1 MSGTHSG
8 FIDNLKEAVRE
19 NPLAAALVGG
29 GALWLLMG
37 NDKLRR
43 AASSVTSVTA
53 PVADIGAHNS
63 RSTRPRFEPRFEHSP
78 PTAPDMENGS
88 SQRVSETL
96 RDAAS
101 ATSDAVSGA
110 ADAIRDRVED
120 SVTHARE
127 HLGKLGSALPNKD
140 TLAQAQ
146 SSFSDLLERQPLAL
160 GAIGLAIGAAVAGAF
175 NPSDLENEWVGEHSD
190 GVKADLKARA
200 GAVSQSV
207 REASDTLKAE
217 IGDMGAEA
225 RERLQETGR
234 NAMDSARKA
243 NTT

>member
-1 MSGTHSG
+1 MSGIHTG
-8 FIDNLKEAVRE
+8 FLDNLKEAVRE

-37 NDKLRR
+37 NDKLKR
-43 AASSVTSVTA
+43 AASSVTSATV
-53 PVADIGAHNS
+53 PLADIGARNL
-63 RSTRPRFEPRFEHSP
+63 RSAEPKFEHSP

-88 SQRVSETL
+88 SQRVGETL

-110 ADAIRDRVED
+110 ADAIKGRVED
-120 SVTHARE
+120 SVNYARE
-127 HLGKLGSALPNKD
+127 NLGKLGSALPRKE

-146 SSFSDLLERQPLAL
+146 SSFSDLLERQPLVL
-160 GAIGLAIGAAVAGAF
+160 GAIGLAIGAVVAGAF
-175 NPSDLENEWVGEHSD
+175 SRSDLENEWVGELSD
-190 GVKADLKARA
+190 SVKADLNARA

-234 NAMDSARKA
+234 NAMDAARKA

>member
-1 MSGTHSG
+1 MRGTQANFLDS
-8 FIDNLKEAVRE
+8 LRESVRE
-19 NPLAAALVGG
+19 NPLAAALIGG

-37 NDKLRR
+37 NDRVKR
-43 AASSVTSVTA
+43 AASSVSAATA
-53 PVADIGAHNS
+53 PLADIGARNL
-63 RSTRPRFEPRFEHSP
+63 RSAEPKFEHSP
-78 PTAPDMENGS
+78 PTAPEMESGS
-88 SQRVSETL
+88 SQRVGEPL
-96 RDAAS
+96 RDAAG
-101 ATSDAVSGA
+101 AASDAVLGA
-110 ADAIRDRVED
+110 ADAIKGRVED

-127 HLGKLGSALPNKD
+127 NLGKLGSALPRKE

-175 NPSDLENEWVGEHSD
+175 SRSDLENEWVGELSD
-190 GVKADLKARA
+190 SVKADLNARA

-234 NAMDSARKA
+234 NAMDAARKA

>member
-1 MSGTHSG
+1 MSGTQTNFLDS
-8 FIDNLKEAVRE
+8 LRESVRE
-19 NPLAAALVGG
+19 NPLAAALIGG

-37 NDKLRR
+37 NDRLKR
-43 AASSVTSVTA
+43 AASAA
-53 PVADIGAHNS
+53 PAPLADIGAHNL
-63 RSTRPRFEPRFEHSP
+63 RSAEPKFEHSP
-78 PTAPDMENGS
+78 PTAPEMENGS

-96 RDAAS
+96 RAAAS

-110 ADAIRDRVED
+110 AEAIKDRVEE
-120 SVTHARE
+120 SITHARE
-127 HLGKLGSALPNKD
+127 NLGKLGGALPRKE

-175 NPSDLENEWVGEHSD
+175 NRSDLENEWVGELSD
-190 GVKADLKARA
+190 SVKADLNARA

-217 IGDMGAEA
+217 IGDMGAETL
-225 RERLQETGR
+225 ERLKETGR
-234 NAMDSARKA
+234 NAMDAARKA

>member
-1 MSGTHSG
+1 MSGIHTG
-8 FIDNLKEAVRE
+8 FLDNLKEAVRE

-43 AASSVTSVTA
+43 AASSVTSATV
-53 PVADIGAHNS
+53 PLADIGAHNS
-63 RSTRPRFEPRFEHSP
+63 RSTPRFEPKFEHSP

-88 SQRVSETL
+88 SQRVGETL

-110 ADAIRDRVED
+110 ADAIKGRVED
-120 SVTHARE
+120 SVNYARE
-127 HLGKLGSALPNKD
+127 NLGKLGSALPRKE

-160 GAIGLAIGAAVAGAF
+160 GAIGLAIGAVVAGAF
-175 NPSDLENEWVGEHSD
+175 NASDLENEWVGELSD
-190 GVKADLKARA
+190 SVKADLNARA

-217 IGDMGAEA
+217 IGDMGAETL
-225 RERLQETGR
+225 ERLKETGR
-234 NAMDSARKA
+234 NAMDAARKA
-243 NTT
+243 HTT

>member
-43 AASSVTSVTA
+43 AASSVTSTV

-63 RSTRPRFEPRFEHSP
+63 RSTPRFEPKFEHSP

-88 SQRVSETL
+88 SQRVSETV
-96 RDAAS
+96 REAAS
-101 ATSDAVSGA
+101 ATSDAASGA
-110 ADAIRDRVED
+110 ADAIKDRVDEG
-120 SVTHARE
+120 VTYVRE
-127 HLGKLGSALPNKD
+127 SLGKLGGALPRKE

-146 SSFSDLLERQPLAL
+146 SSFSDLLERQPLVL

-175 NPSDLENEWVGEHSD
+175 STSDVENEWVGELSD
-190 GVKADLKARA
+190 SVKADLNARA
-200 GAVSQSV
+200 AAVSQSV

-217 IGDMGAEA
+217 IGDMGANPWSGCKRPA
-225 RERLQETGR
+225 GMRWMRPAG
-234 NAMDSARKA
+234 
-243 NTT
+243 